1 MVDIRQGHHA
11 VAEEYVGVAAA
22 LRRRK
27 IFFGGLA
34 AGDSRIG
41 GNQLQDTRVHR
52 SADGG
57 GPVVKQLRN
66 GLELADE
73 LPSGDRAIFDGAFDR
88 ASNLAVAR
96 VAFEPEH
103 IAPLRDR
110 EEEFYDRVIRGGQV
124 STQQGRVG
132 AFSSSPYELAQA
144 CMQDTNSFCY
154 CVLMTTPVAMCNRAL
169 ND

>member
-11 VAEEYVGVAAA
+11 VAEDYVGVEAA

-27 IFFGGLA
+27 SFFGGLA
-34 AGDSRIG
+34 AVDSGIG
-41 GNQLQDTRVHR
+41 GNQLQETRVHR

-57 GPVVKQLRN
+57 GLVVEQLGN

-103 IAPLRDR
+103 IAPLLDR
-110 EEEFYDRVIRGGQV
+110 EEEFYDRVIRGGRSV
-124 STQQGRVG
+124 RSRAVLGLSPHHRMNWRRLACRTRTRFVI
-132 AFSSSPYELAQA
+132 AFS
-144 CMQDTNSFCY
+144 
-154 CVLMTTPVAMCNRAL
+154 
-169 ND
+169 

>member
-1 MVDIRQGHHA
+1 MVDIWQGHHA
-11 VAEEYVGVAAA
+11 VAEDYVGIAAA

-27 IFFGGLA
+27 SFFGGLA
-34 AGDSRIG
+34 AGDSGIG

-57 GPVVKQLRN
+57 GPVVKQLGN

-103 IAPLRDR
+103 IAPLRDC
-110 EEEFYDRVIRGGQV
+110 EEEFYDRVIRGGSSV
-124 STQQGRVG
+124 RSRDVL
-132 AFSSSPYELAQA
+132 AFSSSPYELEQA
-144 CMQDTNSFCY
+144 
-154 CVLMTTPVAMCNRAL
+154 
-169 ND
+169 

>member
-11 VAEEYVGVAAA
+11 VAEDYVGIAAA

-27 IFFGGLA
+27 SFFGGLA
-34 AGDSRIG
+34 AVDSGIG

-73 LPSGDRAIFDGAFDR
+73 LPSGDRAIFDGAF
-88 ASNLAVAR
+88 
-96 VAFEPEH
+96 
-103 IAPLRDR
+103 
-110 EEEFYDRVIRGGQV
+110 
-124 STQQGRVG
+124 
-132 AFSSSPYELAQA
+132 SSSPYELAQA

-154 CVLMTTPVAMCNRAL
+154 RVLMTTPVAMCNRAL